1 MRIHWQN
8 MLALIGILLL
18 LINFAQIKEYIR
30 VSSPFA
36 GLNHLPME
44 QRNLVVLGIII
55 VTGLIIYEI
64 RKAR

>member
-1 MRIHWQN
+1 MRINWQN
-8 MLALIGILLL
+8 LLALVGTLLL
-18 LINFAQIKEYIR
+18 LINFARIKEYIR

-36 GLNHLPME
+36 DLNHLPTE
-44 QRNLVVLGIII
+44 QRNLIVLGIVI

>member
-1 MRIHWQN
+1 MRIDWKN
-8 MLALIGILLL
+8 LLALAGILLL
-18 LINFAQIKEYIR
+18 LIHFARVKEYIR

-36 GLNHLPME
+36 DLNNLPME

-64 RKAR
+64 RKAL